1 MFQVESELVVTRIP
15 VYASLY
21 MQSMQV
27 CRAHVSALA
36 ACGSSRQSHYMPHAC
51 APHDTGAADFVKIL
65 IRATHANARQQIL
78 KKFWRA
84 THASKF

>member
-27 CRAHVSALA
+27 
-36 ACGSSRQSHYMPHAC
+36 YAC
-51 APHDTGAADFVKIL
+51 ADAAYEGHFGTFVKQL
-65 IRATHANARQQIL
+65 RRLTKAQGDCIRSLRVAWAAREPM
-78 KKFWRA
+78 
-84 THASKF
+84 TGE